1 MHSCLF
7 EIRHIAEVKWVTN
20 AVSCWLWQHAQLFWP
35 MFNVLDQTCYIDSR
49 IYSCTACH
57 DQSTVQMCHAIS
69 SDPNKRYF
77 LCVVISIIFS
87 HESRNAGS
95 LLQDVRVLEAST
107 TGQHIWKELSL
118 SLNIQG
124 TKWILSALQVKQS
137 TSFNIKAEISN
148 ALIACMVKVTDVSTQ
163 NLNQL

>member
-20 AVSCWLWQHAQLFWP
+20 AVSCWLWHRAQLFWP

-95 LLQDVRVLEAST
+95 LLQDTEFLKLVRLDSTFEKSSVSRLIFRGQSGSWVLYRSNKVR
-107 TGQHIWKELSL
+107 HL
-118 SLNIQG
+118 
-124 TKWILSALQVKQS
+124 ILRQKLAIFWSPYG
-137 TSFNIKAEISN
+137 
-148 ALIACMVKVTDVSTQ
+148 
-163 NLNQL
+163 